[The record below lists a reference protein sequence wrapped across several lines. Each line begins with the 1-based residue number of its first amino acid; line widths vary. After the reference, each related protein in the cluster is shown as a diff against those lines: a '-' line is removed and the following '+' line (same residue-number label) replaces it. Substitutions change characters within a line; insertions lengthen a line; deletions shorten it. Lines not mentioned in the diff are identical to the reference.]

1 MRSLIRACSVVALA
15 SVVGVSAADAQGGVG
30 IGYTDLGAVIGL
42 GGQTG
47 ASGVAFGGRFEKVIK
62 PLPDLGDGTLGIQL
76 GVDWWSWDWGYI
88 GGTSSVTVIPIGVTA
103 NYHFKME
110 NKKID
115 PFLGAGL
122 GYEIWNASC
131 VYQGVDY
138 CANTYSSGIY
148 FITKAGIRYF
158 VNDGMAVYGD
168 VGVGA
173 SSFNVGL
180 TWKMKS
186 ASASAS
192 RAGR

>member
-1 MRSLIRACSVVALA
+1 MRSLVQGVKVAAVA
-15 SVVGVSAADAQGGVG
+15 SLVMAGAAGAQSGVSV
-30 IGYTDLGAVIGL
+30 GYTDIGAVIGL
-42 GGQTG
+42 GGQSG
-47 ASGVAFGGRFEKVIK
+47 SSGVAIGGRFEKVIK
-62 PLPDLGDGTLGIQL
+62 PLPDMGDGMLGIQV

-110 NKKID
+110 NKKVD
-115 PFLGAGL
+115 PFIGAGL

-158 VNDGMAVYGD
+158 LNDGMAVYGD

-173 SSFNVGL
+173 SNLNVGL
-180 TWKMKS
+180 MWKMKS
-186 ASASAS
+186 GS
-192 RAGR
+192 